1 MGSKSEEFLTEL
13 KNRIAHLPATEVLRV
28 LSYYSESLE
37 DKLEDGFTEE
47 QAIKSFGSIDEIVK
61 NVEEEVPITL
71 VMKDKVKTK
80 SRGNGVNKALIAIIV
95 VLTFPFWIGI
105 LAGAFGIV
113 VGVYAVLWTVPIII
127 GSLYF
132 SLYPIAICG
141 VFYGFVRMFTLSVP
155 TGLAYLGVGIIS
167 AGLAIMF
174 FYPLLEGAKL
184 WLKVNVW
191 PFKKIKQWLIRKA

>member
-80 SRGNGVNKALIAIIV
+80 SSGNGVNKVLIAIIV
-95 VLTFPFWIGI
+95 VLTFPIWIA
-105 LAGAFGIV
+105 LLVGAFGIA
-113 VGVYAVLWTVPIII
+113 VGVYAVLWTIPIII
-127 GSLYF
+127 GSVYF

-141 VFYGFVRMFTLSVP
+141 IFYGFVRMFTLGVP

-167 AGLAIMF
+167 VGLAIML

-184 WLKVNVW
+184 WLKINVW